1 MNKVKI
7 ALASVVVAT
16 SMVASSAP
24 ALAAPVRPAALT
36 PDQRIAA
43 IARFNAFMVS
53 LNLNLKLRITR

>member
-7 ALASVVVAT
+7 TLASVVVAT

-36 PDQRIAA
+36 PEQRIAA
-43 IARFNAFMVS
+43 IERFKTWI
-53 LNLNLKLRITR
+53 LNLNLNAKLRIPR

>member
-36 PDQRIAA
+36 PEQRIVA
-43 IARFNAFMVS
+43 IERFKAWMVG
-53 LNLNLKLRITR
+53 LNLNAKLRIPR

>member
-24 ALAAPVRPAALT
+24 ALAAPVRPVALT
-36 PDQRIAA
+36 PEQRIAA
-43 IARFNAFMVS
+43 IERFKTWMVG